1 MFERDRDNP
10 DPTGGIASLVS
21 TGTKASFLVV
31 VVGLVGVIGLVVVV
45 EYDGDGGR

>member
-10 DPTGGIASLVS
+10 DPTGGIVSLVS

-31 VVGLVGVIGLVVVV
+31 GVGLFVVV
-45 EYDGDGGR
+45 EYDGGGGR